1 MSMACDSR
9 CLGKLYDLYSIG
21 KGLDG
26 ETIAL
31 VHRGDKDM
39 KRHKLK
45 KFKFK
50 EGLFKITHM
59 KGGFKKWQKKL

>member
-1 MSMACDSR
+1 M
-9 CLGKLYDLYSIG
+9 
-21 KGLDG
+21 
-26 ETIAL
+26 IAL
-31 VHRGDKDM
+31 VHGGDKDM